1 MITFTVG
8 DKYDPVGWCG
18 EMWERCVI
26 SPVPAL
32 VSRACVGSTG
42 FQGTGH
48 SLCPQRGH
56 IPAVLLTLAVRALEY
71 PSMET

>member
-8 DKYDPVGWCG
+8 DKYDPVGCCG
-18 EMWERCVI
+18 EMWDVCVI
-26 SPVPAL
+26 SPVPAS

-42 FQGTGH
+42 FQGTSH
-48 SLCPQRGH
+48 SLLPQRCH
-56 IPAVLLTLAVRALEY
+56 TPAIWLTLAVRALEY